1 MSKASFEWD
10 VEKDLENRAKHGV
23 SFAQAQYAFAD
34 RQRVIAADLSH
45 SQREKRYYCFGTVGA
60 VFSRSDLRT
69 VGVPPAYSVPAIG
82 GKASKSMNAKIK
94 YTDEPLG
101 DLKVIP
107 DFLPAP
113 EELAFRDDTVKVT
126 ITLSRSS
133 VEFFKREAKKHHT
146 QYQKMIR
153 RLLDVYT
160 QKHQQP
166 LTRKLSRRAEARG

>member
-1 MSKASFEWD
+1 
-10 VEKDLENRAKHGV
+10 V

-34 RQRVIAADLSH
+34 PPQRQRVIAEDLSH
-45 SQREKRYYCFGTVGA
+45 SQTEKRYYCFGTVGGGI
-60 VFSRSDLRT
+60 LT
-69 VGVPPAYSVPAIG
+69 VRFTYRRGTIRISVPAIG
-82 GKASKSMNAKIK
+82 RKASKFMNAKIN

-113 EELAFRDDTVKVT
+113 EELAMQDDTVKVT

-153 RLLDVYT
+153 RLLDVYIQSHHDRPET
-160 QKHQQP
+160 
-166 LTRKLSRRAEARG
+166 